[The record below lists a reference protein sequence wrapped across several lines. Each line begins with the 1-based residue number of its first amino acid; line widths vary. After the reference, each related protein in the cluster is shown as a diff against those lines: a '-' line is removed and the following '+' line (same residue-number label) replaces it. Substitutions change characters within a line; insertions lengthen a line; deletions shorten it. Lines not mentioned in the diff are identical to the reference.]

1 MNNIL
6 GASAWT
12 LKEDALQQYGYDDV
26 DKVCVIYIHVHS
38 YDARMRVCVCMC
50 VSACVYASIRVCL
63 PAERGAEAAAA
74 SRAQFFSIFLGICA
88 PSAPSDNRQGLSTL
102 CLFFSFLL
110 HFLPRFEWS
119 SRSA

>member
-38 YDARMRVCVCMC
+38 YDARERVCLCIRVCVCVC
-50 VSACVYASIRVCL
+50 KVSVCACRQSTGRKLLLGAGFNFFLFFLASAPQALLLIIAKGIPSCIF
-63 PAERGAEAAAA
+63 
-74 SRAQFFSIFLGICA
+74 FFSSSFIFCRALNGV
-88 PSAPSDNRQGLSTL
+88 PG
-102 CLFFSFLL
+102 
-110 HFLPRFEWS
+110 
-119 SRSA
+119 